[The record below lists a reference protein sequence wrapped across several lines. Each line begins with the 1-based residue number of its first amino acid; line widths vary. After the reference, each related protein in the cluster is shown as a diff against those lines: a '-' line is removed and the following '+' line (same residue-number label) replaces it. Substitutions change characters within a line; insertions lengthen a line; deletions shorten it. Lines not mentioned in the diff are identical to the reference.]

1 MNRSKIS
8 LNIIRTPDQ
17 PKIAILYNMFWR
29 TLKGLVIMTKEIAVE
44 ESSGNVFAD
53 LGYPN
58 PQDALAKSRLAQRI
72 AELLEEQ
79 HLTQVEAATLLGIDQ
94 PKVSK
99 LLRGQLR
106 EFSTDRLFR
115 FLNVLHQDVEIVIRQ
130 KPGTRQQATV
140 SVIPA

>member
-1 MNRSKIS
+1 
-8 LNIIRTPDQ
+8 
-17 PKIAILYNMFWR
+17 
-29 TLKGLVIMTKEIAVE
+29 MTKEIVVE

-72 AELLEEQ
+72 AELIEEQ
-79 HLTQVEAATLLGIDQ
+79 NLTQIQAATLLGIDQ

-115 FLNVLHQDVEIVIRQ
+115 FLNALNQDVEIVIRQ
-130 KPGTRQQATV
+130 KPGTRRQATV

>member
-1 MNRSKIS
+1 
-8 LNIIRTPDQ
+8 
-17 PKIAILYNMFWR
+17 MFWR
-29 TLKGLVIMTKEIAVE
+29 ILKGLVIMTKEIAVE

-79 HLTQVEAATLLGIDQ
+79 HLTQVEAATLLCIDQ

>member
-1 MNRSKIS
+1 
-8 LNIIRTPDQ
+8 
-17 PKIAILYNMFWR
+17 
-29 TLKGLVIMTKEIAVE
+29 MTKEIAVE

-72 AELLEEQ
+72 SELLEEQ

-94 PKVSK
+94 PKISK

-115 FLNVLHQDVEIVIRQ
+115 FLNALNQDVEIVIRQ